1 MITRQVAAG
10 TVRGGRTTSET
21 MMPRHARASRA
32 TAMK

>member
-10 TVRGGRTTSET
+10 IVRGGQKTSEA